1 MRRLVLSATAALAV
15 AAAGCRW
22 APSAGPDPAAQPP
35 PAPML
40 AVSAVRAGVLPMHD
54 ELKLLG
60 TTVALRHLTL
70 RAPASGRLVD
80 FGLQSGDR
88 VRSGQV
94 VARIVNREIEA
105 AQAGLGVARQL
116 DPAEA
121 ARLGRS
127 VRRHGAAAGIPV
139 VVPQRAVVVNRLAGD
154 GQIVN
159 AFEPLADLIDP
170 ASVYVRAEVP
180 IDELHL
186 VRPGMEAVVTSRV
199 RPGARFAARVAAL
212 SPSFSARGVTSP
224 VRLEFAGPQRIEEA
238 GAAVDVT
245 IITGRAAD
253 ALVVPVAALFQD
265 AASGGY
271 YVFTVGADGRA
282 HRASVRVGMR
292 SGALVQVLDGL
303 KAGETVITSGGYALS
318 DGLRVWVADDNQN
331 ARGRRS

>member
-1 MRRLVLSATAALAV
+1 
-15 AAAGCRW
+15 
-22 APSAGPDPAAQPP
+22 
-35 PAPML
+35 ML
-40 AVSAVRAGVLPMHD
+40 AVSAASAQVVPMHD

-80 FGLQSGDR
+80 FELQSGDR
-88 VRSGQV
+88 VRRRQV
-94 VARIVNREIEA
+94 VARIINREIEA

-127 VRRHGAAAGIPV
+127 VKRHSPPAGIPV
-139 VVPQRAVVVNRLAGD
+139 VVPQEAVVVNRLAD
-154 GQIVN
+154 NGQIVN
-159 AFEPLADLIDP
+159 AFEPLANLIDP
-170 ASVYVRAEVP
+170 TSVYVRAEVP

-186 VRPGMEAVVTSRV
+186 IRPGMGAVVTSRV

-224 VRLEFAGPQRIEEA
+224 VRLEFTGAQRIEEA

-245 IITGRAAD
+245 VISGRAAD
-253 ALVVPVAALFQD
+253 ALVVPVVALFQD

-271 YVFTVGADGRA
+271 YVFTVGRDGRA
-282 HRASVRVGMR
+282 HRTPVRVGMR
-292 SGALVQVLDGL
+292 SGGLAQVLSGL
-303 KAGETVITSGGYALS
+303 KAGQTVITSGGYALS
-318 DGLRVWVADDNQN
+318 DGLRVWVADGNQG
-331 ARGRRS
+331 AQAHRF